1 MAKTCVWCG
10 DELPLPQSKGHR
22 RQEFCKRPKTC
33 QQQFYAWHKKMR
45 EDTAKLSDQYWR
57 IAYGVLVGQY
67 QALER
72 LLQERIKD
80 AEKQQEELE
89 KRQRHIDLL
98 KERLEGEIKYYQN
111 QMEALRIDYYAR
123 LKALGISEQ
132 DLKEFN
138 EYWKRQMEPFNSET
152 V

>member
-1 MAKTCVWCG
+1 MRTCVWCG
-10 DELPLPQSKGHR
+10 APLPEPQHKGHR

-33 QQQFYAWHKKMR
+33 RQQFYEFHKKMR
-45 EDTAKLSDQYWR
+45 EETAKLSDQYWR
-57 IAYGVLVGQY
+57 IAYGVLVGHY

-72 LLQERIKD
+72 LMQERLKD

-89 KRQRHIDLL
+89 KKQKRIDSLT
-98 KERLEGEIKYYQN
+98 ERMEYYQ
-111 QMEALRIDYYAR
+111 QQYEQKIEALRIDYYAR

-132 DLKEFN
+132 DLNEFN
-138 EYWKRQMEPFNSET
+138 EYWKKQMGPFDGET

>member
-1 MAKTCVWCG
+1 MRTCTWCG
-10 DELPLPQSKGHR
+10 APLPEPPHKGHR

-33 QQQFYAWHKKMR
+33 RQQFYLWRKKMQ
-45 EDTAKLSDQYWR
+45 EDAAKLSDPSWR
-57 IAYGVLVGQY
+57 VAYSVLVGQY

-72 LLQERIKD
+72 LMQERLKD

-89 KRQRHIDLL
+89 EKQKRIDLL
-98 KERLEGEIKYYQN
+98 TERMEYYQ
-111 QMEALRIDYYAR
+111 QQYEQKIEALRIDYYAR

-132 DLKEFN
+132 DLREFN
-138 EYWKRQMEPFNSET
+138 EYWKKQMGPFNGET